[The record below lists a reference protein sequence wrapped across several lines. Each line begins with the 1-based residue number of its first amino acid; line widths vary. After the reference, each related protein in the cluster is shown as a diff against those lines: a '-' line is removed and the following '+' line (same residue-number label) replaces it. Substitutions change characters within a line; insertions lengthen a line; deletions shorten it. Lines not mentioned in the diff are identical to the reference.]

1 MRHYCIICDVAG
13 AFNGILERITTLHLS
28 FSLSL
33 HGTLPLLIHTKF
45 SLFTPEIQTHL
56 TLSRCWAAP
65 YGANDCYFLDAPF
78 FDCERLFVFALEQ
91 IQESCNAT
99 LNGSDV

>member
-1 MRHYCIICDVAG
+1 MRHYCVICDVAG

-56 TLSRCWAAP
+56 TLSA
-65 YGANDCYFLDAPF
+65 DA
-78 FDCERLFVFALEQ
+78 ELRLMEQ
-91 IQESCNAT
+91 TTVIS
-99 LNGSDV
+99 

>member
-33 HGTLPLLIHTKF
+33 SLSLHGILPLLIHTKF

-56 TLSRCWAAP
+56 TLSA
-65 YGANDCYFLDAPF
+65 DA
-78 FDCERLFVFALEQ
+78 ELRLMEQ
-91 IQESCNAT
+91 TTVIS
-99 LNGSDV
+99 

>member
-1 MRHYCIICDVAG
+1 MRHYCVICDVAG

-33 HGTLPLLIHTKF
+33 HGTRPLLIHTKF

-56 TLSRCWAAP
+56 TLSA
-65 YGANDCYFLDAPF
+65 DA
-78 FDCERLFVFALEQ
+78 ELRLMEQ
-91 IQESCNAT
+91 TTVIP
-99 LNGSDV
+99 